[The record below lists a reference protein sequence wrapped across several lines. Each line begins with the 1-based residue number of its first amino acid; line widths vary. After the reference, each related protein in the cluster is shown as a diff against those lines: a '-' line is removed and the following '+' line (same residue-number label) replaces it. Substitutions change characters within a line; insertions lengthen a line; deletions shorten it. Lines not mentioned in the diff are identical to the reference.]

1 MDTDKTVSAIF
12 AFASVFAAIW
22 TVNIAHKER
31 RSLRDDEKTTVVI
44 AVIGAAWALKSV
56 SRSN

>member
-1 MDTDKTVSAIF
+1 
-12 AFASVFAAIW
+12 VFAAIW